1 MPFPNKTILFS
12 NHGCISFIHIHPCPY
27 TCIVHATYG
36 STLRKDNPQ
45 RRMSILDSKNGFW
58 NEVLENELPKTHCK
72 SFMFVWHS
80 NFVNANISSRLL
92 FNNLQNCPI
101 TINYV
106 VCPKLFMLGTWELED
121 LFNQF
126 DFFFLQLRS
135 SAWF

>member
-1 MPFPNKTILFS
+1 MDAFHSST
-12 NHGCISFIHIHPCPY
+12 FIHVHIHVLYMQPMG
-27 TCIVHATYG
+27 VHSAKIT
-36 STLRKDNPQ
+36 P